1 MRPGQLVALL
11 SVISCLGLLAVA
23 DSRAEQKAPAARMFL
38 DDADIASSSGIV
50 RTLQQPKKL
59 DRPVITGN
67 GTWEACPYMFG
78 TVIYDSEDKVY
89 KAWYQ
94 SYNFADPVPIRTPF
108 VYATSSDGRQWTR
121 PNLGLFD
128 YKGSKQNN
136 IILQNAGFHDA
147 YSPSVVKDPKES
159 DPAKR
164 YKMVFWDYSG
174 PQTEKY
180 GDAGMM
186 VAVSPDGIHWKRLQD
201 KPVLYAQEKEQA
213 VSDVMDLM
221 IDLATGK
228 YVVYTK
234 GWADPFPKNR
244 QIVRS
249 ESSDFLHWSTP
260 EVVLRHAFTIKDTES
275 YGMPVFK
282 YEGLYLGLLRM
293 FHRKTDLTIDIQLA
307 ASRDGRTWTRVADQ
321 ATFLPCGP
329 AGAWDDG
336 MIFSTAPVV
345 RGDVLEFFYSGW
357 DDDHGSDTRK
367 SAIGVAT
374 LPRERF
380 VAVSAKDGE
389 GELQTKSWK
398 LDQKGLTVNADATG
412 GEIRVALLDASGKP
426 IAGFDIADCDPITTD
441 SLSHPLHWRGQASL
455 SALQGREVALR
466 FQIRGKARLF
476 AVR

>member
-1 MRPGQLVALL
+1 M
-11 SVISCLGLLAVA
+11 
-23 DSRAEQKAPAARMFL
+23 DSPEPR
-38 DDADIASSSGIV
+38 
-50 RTLQQPKKL
+50 
-59 DRPVITGN
+59 
-67 GTWEACPYMFG
+67 
-78 TVIYDSEDKVY
+78 
-89 KAWYQ
+89 
-94 SYNFADPVPIRTPF
+94 
-108 VYATSSDGRQWTR
+108 
-121 PNLGLFD
+121 LFD

-136 IILQNAGFHDA
+136 IILQNAGFHDT
-147 YSPSVVKDPKES
+147 YSPSVVKDLNES

-164 YKMVFWDYSG
+164 YKMVFWDYVG
-174 PQTEKY
+174 PETY
-180 GDAGMM
+180 RDAGMM
-186 VAVSPDGIHWKRLQD
+186 VAVSPDGIHWKRLQE

-221 IDLATGK
+221 IDSASRK

-249 ESSDFLHWSTP
+249 ESADFLHWSTP

-275 YGMPVFK
+275 YGMPVFQ

-293 FHRKTDLTIDIQLA
+293 YHRRTTQTIDIQLTM
-307 ASRDGRTWTRVADQ
+307 SRDGKSWMRVADQ
-321 ATFLPCGP
+321 ATFLPLGP

-336 MIFSTAPVV
+336 MIFSTAPVI

-357 DDDHGSDTRK
+357 DGDHGSDTRQ
-367 SAIGVAT
+367 SAIGLAT

-389 GELQTKSWK
+389 AELRTKPWK
-398 LDQKGLTVNADATG
+398 LAQDGLTVNADAAG
-412 GEIRVALLDASGKP
+412 GEIRVALLDAAGKP
-426 IAGFDIADCDPITTD
+426 IPGFDIADCDPITTD
-441 SLSHPLHWRGQASL
+441 SLSHPLRWRGQTDL